1 MKLGTARL
9 VMFVAGGV
17 AALMLGHAHIR
28 TENGS
33 LAGAL
38 IVAALAATVWPRQL
52 AIIVALFAAVIT
64 PIYVL
69 ASLVAFDVGVDA
81 EDVSYTPASHLGLIA
96 IACAIIGVAAIVV
109 RIGTRSRPFENP
121 SELG

>member
-9 VMFVAGGV
+9 IMFVTGGV
-17 AALMLGHAHIR
+17 AALLLGHAHVR
-28 TENGS
+28 VENGS
-33 LAGAL
+33 LAGTL
-38 IVAALAATVWPRQL
+38 IVAALAATIWPRRL
-52 AIIVALFAAVIT
+52 AIVVALLAAVIT

-81 EDVSYTPASHLGLIA
+81 EEVAYTPASHLGLIA
-96 IACAIIGVAAIVV
+96 IACAIIGVGAIVV